1 MSGHDSRTNP
11 SDVELLRLIRQL
23 PEDVRIDMIGQI
35 RGFLRGLQDMEKA
48 GGKAAGREPD
58 GKVCHRFLR
67 ERWIDSSDQR
77 N

>member
-1 MSGHDSRTNP
+1 MSGRNSRTNP

-35 RGFLRGLQDMEKA
+35 RGFLRGLHDVEKA

-58 GKVCHRFLR
+58 SKVCHRFLR
-67 ERWIDSSDQR
+67 ERWIDSEDH
-77 N
+77 